1 MIYTVKNGDTLWGVA
16 KAELGSASKYADI
29 VRANKLKTSILYE
42 GQQLM
47 LPEKG
52 E

>member
-16 KAELGSASKYADI
+16 KAELGRASMYADI